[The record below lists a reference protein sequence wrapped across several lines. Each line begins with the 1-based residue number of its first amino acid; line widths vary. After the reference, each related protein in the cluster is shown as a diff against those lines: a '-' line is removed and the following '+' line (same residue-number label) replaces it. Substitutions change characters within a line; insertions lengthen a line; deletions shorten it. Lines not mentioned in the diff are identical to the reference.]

1 MVWSFIWSDWTRR
14 PDRAAFPFWS
24 ATAETKRISRIQIFD
39 CFCCTTSGMAL
50 SQSFSAGSHFKIVKT
65 KKHDSTVFFQDVLG
79 ASISKHLSWEACWL
93 GKSRH
98 KQETL
103 SCKVPMFY
111 SFYKWCSTS
120 WHHFLKLWHV
130 IYVLFVMK

>member
-1 MVWSFIWSDWTRR
+1 
-14 PDRAAFPFWS
+14 
-24 ATAETKRISRIQIFD
+24 
-39 CFCCTTSGMAL
+39 
-50 SQSFSAGSHFKIVKT
+50 
-65 KKHDSTVFFQDVLG
+65 
-79 ASISKHLSWEACWL
+79 
-93 GKSRH
+93 
-98 KQETL
+98 L